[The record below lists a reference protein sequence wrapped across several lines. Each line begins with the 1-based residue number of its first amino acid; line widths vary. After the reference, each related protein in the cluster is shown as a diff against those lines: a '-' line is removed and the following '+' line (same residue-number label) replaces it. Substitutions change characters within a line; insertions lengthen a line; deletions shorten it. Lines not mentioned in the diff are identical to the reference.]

1 MLEECKN
8 FNMLKW
14 IDSQFLLYFSPLATN
29 RSSLSKDAALAASM
43 DSIFSTKPL
52 LSSATID
59 FNDDTDENKYKRRSA
74 VTWFARWWRTTF
86 GPTLRSRRTSQTQK
100 YFLGFMIFLAIVTL
114 LVIFHHYGRSGDDDY
129 VGDPMLDPM
138 NNPNIHV
145 GHWTFFDHFL
155 LCIYNYIIQFKHSRF
170 YFENS

>member
-1 MLEECKN
+1 MERFQNILGKIYIL
-8 FNMLKW
+8 FHFG
-14 IDSQFLLYFSPLATN
+14 IFSQTNQHYFFSYFSPLATN

-43 DSIFSTKPL
+43 ASISSTKPL
-52 LSSATID
+52 LTSSSID

-74 VTWFARWWRTTF
+74 VSWFARWYRTTI
-86 GPTLRSRRTSQTQK
+86 GPSLRSRRTSQAQK
-100 YFLGFMIFLAIVTL
+100 YFLGFMIFLAILSL

-145 GHWTFFDHFL
+145 GHL
-155 LCIYNYIIQFKHSRF
+155 
-170 YFENS
+170 